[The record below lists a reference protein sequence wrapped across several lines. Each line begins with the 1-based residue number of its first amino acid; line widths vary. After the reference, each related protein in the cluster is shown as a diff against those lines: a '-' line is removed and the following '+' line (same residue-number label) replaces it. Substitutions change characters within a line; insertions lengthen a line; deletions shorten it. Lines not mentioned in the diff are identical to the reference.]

1 MRTDHVRFLVCPECK
16 SDLRLSEIMAQKDDL
31 VESGLLSCD
40 QCESSYPIIRYI
52 PRFVPLENY
61 ASSFGF
67 EWGAHAK
74 TQYDSYSGVK
84 ISEKRFFEETQW
96 LRDLTG
102 QLILEVGSGSGRF
115 TEQALSTNGMVV
127 SMDYSAAVEAN
138 YASNG
143 KRDNCLIVQGDLY
156 HMPFRRESF
165 DKLFCFGVL
174 QHTPDVQKAFLVLPS
189 FLKQGG
195 EITIDIYRKAT
206 GIKRLMTTKYWIRPI
221 TKRIR
226 PSVLYSITSRY
237 IKIMW
242 PLSKFINKL
251 PFGKQ
256 INWALLVAD
265 YRGVFDLNEDILK
278 EWAVLDTFD
287 MLSPAYDFP
296 QSLEKVRHWFEQAKL
311 TQVDVR
317 YGYNGIEGRG
327 MKR

>member
-16 SDLRLSEIMAQKDDL
+16 SDLHLSEIKAIKDDF
-31 VESGLLSCD
+31 VEFGQLSCD
-40 QCESSYPIIRYI
+40 QCGSEYPIIRHI

-74 TQYDSYSGVK
+74 TQYDSYSGAKV
-84 ISEKRFFEETQW
+84 SEKRFFEETLW
-96 LRDLTG
+96 PRDLTG
-102 QLILEVGSGSGRF
+102 QMILEVGSGSGRF
-115 TEQALSTNGMVV
+115 TEQAISTNGMIV
-127 SMDYSAAVEAN
+127 SMDYSCAVEAN

-156 HMPFRRESF
+156 HMPFREESF

-189 FLKQGG
+189 FLKRGG
-195 EITIDIYRKAT
+195 EIAIDLYRKPT
-206 GIKRLMTTKYWIRPI
+206 GIRQLMSTKYWFRPI
-221 TKRIR
+221 TKRMH
-226 PSVLYSITSRY
+226 PPLLYSITSRY
-237 IKIMW
+237 IKLMW

-265 YRGVFDLNEDILK
+265 YRGIYDLNEDILR
-278 EWAVLDTFD
+278 EWAILDTFD
-287 MLSPAYDFP
+287 MLSPAYDIP
-296 QSLEKVRHWFEQAKL
+296 QSLETVRLWFEQAKL

-317 YGYNGIEGRG
+317 YGFNGIEGRG
-327 MKR
+327 KKT